1 MFIQCGGF
9 LSHRGTP
16 SSHKFLDGIFPF
28 PKTIQLWGFALL
40 WKAPCNVGQTIVNH
54 PRSPRRI
61 DMSCFMEPSA
71 NSMLPSLFFLFYPC
85 GMMTF
90 HQRRVSLD
98 HRWSLGITG
107 AEFLWIQWPFI
118 EKERPWRCACPRKPT
133 QRCALLGRC
142 VSTVAAFTGCERS
155 SYWVFCMDSDWW
167 FGCHV
172 LFSHEYWVYV

>member
-1 MFIQCGGF
+1 MGV
-9 LSHRGTP
+9 RP
-16 SSHKFLDGIFPF
+16 
-28 PKTIQLWGFALL
+28 
-40 WKAPCNVGQTIVNH
+40 
-54 PRSPRRI
+54 
-61 DMSCFMEPSA
+61 FMESPMQCWSNNREPSPITPA
-71 NSMLPSLFFLFYPC
+71 NRHELLHGALCKFDAAQPFFLFYPC